1 MLIENTGRVL
11 PFSCEQVF
19 DVAADIERYPDY
31 LPGWRSARIIAR
43 HSNICIVEQVL
54 ALGFL
59 RVQIATE
66 AVLVPPSR
74 IDVSSSDRRFRTF
87 SCSLQI
93 AEAGSRGCTLTILAQ
108 LSLRSALLQQV
119 LNQARWMSF
128 DGILRAYE
136 ARVQQVYG
144 TSGPC

>member
-1 MLIENTGRVL
+1 MLIEKTGRVL

-19 DVAADIERYPDY
+19 AVAADIERYPEF
-31 LPGWRSARIIAR
+31 LPGWRSARIISR
-43 HSNICIVEQVL
+43 HSNICSVEQVL

-66 AVLVPPSR
+66 AVLVPPVR
-74 IDVSSSDRRFRTF
+74 IDVSSSDRRFRAF
-87 SCSLQI
+87 SCSLRI
-93 AEAGSRGCTLTILAQ
+93 AEAGLGDCTLTILAQ

-119 LNQARWMSF
+119 LNRARLISF

-136 ARVQQVYG
+136 ARVHQLYG
-144 TSGPC
+144 TGPR